1 MNVTRGQIVD
11 RGLTHRCPNCGA
23 RTLFVPGRWFSMQPA
38 CTRCGMRWDWDEGA
52 FLGSATLNYGV
63 TVFGLILPG
72 IFVALTQ
79 DVPGRWIVAG
89 AAAATFI
96 IPLLLYRPSKSWWL
110 MCYYFFLPHHLPAN
124 REAGGEAS
132 TALQ

>member
-1 MNVTRGQIVD
+1 
-11 RGLTHRCPNCGA
+11 
-23 RTLFVPGRWFSMQPA
+23 
-38 CTRCGMRWDWDEGA
+38 MRWDWDEGA

-72 IFVALTQ
+72 IFVALAQ

-124 REAGGEAS
+124 RDAGDEAS
-132 TALQ
+132 AALR